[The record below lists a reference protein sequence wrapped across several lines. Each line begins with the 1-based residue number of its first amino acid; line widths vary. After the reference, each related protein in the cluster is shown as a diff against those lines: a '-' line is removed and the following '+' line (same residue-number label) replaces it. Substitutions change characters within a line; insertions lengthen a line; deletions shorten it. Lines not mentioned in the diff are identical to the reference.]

1 MIEPSRFFARRWVRI
16 LAALLVAV
24 ALFVIYD
31 AWRAREESALA
42 ANAAIEITYVGLPD
56 TLHKLGVLAPGFDV
70 DKEGSVLVVPGSG
83 GLAMIDQDRD
93 LWREAAGGR
102 RFDSAAFDGTTI
114 LATSGGFFGRINDQG
129 RFDEGV
135 PLPYNAA
142 RLFRSAD
149 PGVVYLAGG
158 YLGEWRLYRFEEQG
172 RYRIVLATDAEIV
185 GAVDGN
191 GAVWVATRARLLKLD
206 SRGTHVAFIAPH
218 DPPFGF
224 ISSLALTPNGDPLVA
239 TDKAVWI
246 VNPRGE
252 ANTLIN
258 NAGGELRQLGRR
270 TYVLDRRREL
280 LFYFTDG
287 RQGGD

>member
-1 MIEPSRFFARRWVRI
+1 MTPPRFFARRWVRI
-16 LAALLVAV
+16 LSALLLVAG
-24 ALFVIYD
+24 LFVIYG
-31 AWRAREESALA
+31 AWRTRQESVLA
-42 ANAAIEITYVGLPD
+42 ANAAIDITYVGLPY
-56 TLHKLGVLAPGFDV
+56 TLHKLGALAPGFDV
-70 DKEGSVLVVPGSG
+70 DKKNNVLVVPSAG
-83 GLAMIDQDRD
+83 GLAMIGQDSD
-93 LWREAAGGR
+93 LWREAVGGR

-129 RFDEGV
+129 KFDEGV

-149 PGVVYLAGG
+149 PGVVYLAGE

-172 RYRIVLATDAEIV
+172 RYRIVLATDAKIV
-185 GAVDGN
+185 GAVDGV
-191 GAVWVATRARLLKLD
+191 GAVWVATPAQLLKLD
-206 SRGTHVAFIAPH
+206 SRGTHVAFIAPR
-218 DPPFGF
+218 DPAFGV
-224 ISSLALTPNGDPLVA
+224 ITSLALTPNGDPLVA

-252 ANTLIN
+252 ADTLVN
-258 NAGGELRQLGRR
+258 NAGGDLRQLGRR

-287 RQGGD
+287 RQEGD